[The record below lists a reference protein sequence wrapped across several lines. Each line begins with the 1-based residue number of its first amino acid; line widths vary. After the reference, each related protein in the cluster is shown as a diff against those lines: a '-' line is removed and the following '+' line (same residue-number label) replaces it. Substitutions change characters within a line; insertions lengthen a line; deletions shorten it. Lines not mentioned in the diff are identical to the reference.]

1 MIDDLHRS
9 RTVATVAALATG
21 EEHRFTSKRVLLT
34 GDREALLTANGADMA
49 RDALQLLMRISHIV
63 DVALPPLTGSL
74 RADLASDSERFAW
87 DIVPQIVANDCDMTG
102 YDAILSIGSTMRD
115 DLPWTAVTAS
125 GWIAS
130 VTSGTRGIP
139 SDCTRTNPITAL
151 AAASLGVCEV
161 FKRLVD
167 LRPELGELLD
177 GAALSLWDYSLGG
190 VDGPDV
196 PARLEAALMLNGAGA
211 IGSAIAHLL
220 ARLPH
225 VGELTVVDKQDYGP
239 ENWGTCL
246 DLERS
251 QVGKPKAEIVAC
263 RLQRGG
269 NVHGLRSTIKAAAM
283 NHLGTAAHWPD
294 IILNGL
300 DGIDA
305 RHEAQDIWPDLVIDG
320 ALDADLQVRVSA
332 HQWSSDRACLRCL
345 YQHPPGE
352 TAVVEQMRVTG
363 LSLSSL
369 QNLAR
374 PLTEE
379 DIAAADPAR
388 QADLRPQLGKP
399 VCSIV
404 SEEMAR
410 AMSQSQ
416 QVEGFSPSVP
426 FAACFSA
433 SLVVTELVR
442 YLVTGEVQ
450 VRPLWQVSMLM
461 GPGTAQLLAD
471 KRHAGCLC
479 QERLLIDQLRQS
491 RAA

>member
-1 MIDDLHRS
+1 VSYGLHRS
-9 RTVATVAALATG
+9 RTAATVAALASG
-21 EEHRFTSKRVLLT
+21 KEHRFTSKRVLLT

-49 RDALQLLMRISHIV
+49 RDALQLLMRISHNV
-63 DVALPPLTGSL
+63 DIALPPLTGSL
-74 RADLASDSERFAW
+74 RSDLARDGERFAW
-87 DIVPQIVANDCDMTG
+87 DTAPRFLAYNGDWTG
-102 YDAILSIGSTMRD
+102 YDAILSIGSTVRA
-115 DLPWTAVTAS
+115 DLPWSAITAS

-130 VTSGTRGIP
+130 VTSGARGIAD
-139 SDCTRTNPITAL
+139 DCMRTNPITAL
-151 AAASLGVCEV
+151 AAASLGVCEI

-177 GAALSLWDYSLGG
+177 GAALSLWDHSLGG
-190 VDGPDV
+190 VDGPDIPV
-196 PARLEAALMLNGAGA
+196 QLDAALMLNGAGA

-225 VGELTVVDKQDYGP
+225 VGELTVVDKQDYGE

-251 QVGKPKAEIVAC
+251 QVGQPKAEVIAR
-263 RLQRGG
+263 RLRPGG
-269 NVHGLRSTIKAAAM
+269 SVQSLRSTIKAATQS
-283 NHLGTAAHWPD
+283 HLGTAAVWPE
-294 IILNGL
+294 IVLNGL

-352 TAVVEQMRVTG
+352 PAVVEQMRVTG
-363 LSLSSL
+363 LSRASL
-369 QNLAR
+369 QNLDR

-379 DIAAADPAR
+379 DVAAADPTR
-388 QADLRPQLGKP
+388 QADLRSRLGKP

-404 SEEMAR
+404 SEDKAR
-410 AMSQSQ
+410 AMSRSQ
-416 QVEGFSPSVP
+416 QEEGFSPSVP
-426 FAACFSA
+426 FAASFSA

-442 YLVTGEVQ
+442 YLVTGQVG
-450 VRPLWQVSMLM
+450 VRPLWQVSMLV
-461 GPGTAQLLAD
+461 GPETAQSIAD

-479 QERLLIDQLRQS
+479 GERQLIDQVR
-491 RAA
+491 RARIT